1 MTYNSDYCAY
11 NKSWGWWATKFLS
24 GESAVLES
32 AFNSIVSR
40 SLSLKESSFGYKIAD
55 TFSSGGARSLSPFD
69 GFGVY
74 VSETGKG
81 YPVYWES
88 KSLKEPKSFPLT
100 RLEDHQINYLI
111 KLYNALG
118 EDALCLFLICVD
130 FGRADKRVFVWKNKD
145 LLYIKERKDQKKN
158 ILKKEFETLNN
169 FIRVERSTIDF
180 QKILEM

>member
-1 MTYNSDYCAY
+1 M
-11 NKSWGWWATKFLS
+11 
-24 GESAVLES
+24 
-32 AFNSIVSR
+32 
-40 SLSLKESSFGYKIAD
+40 
-55 TFSSGGARSLSPFD
+55 
-69 GFGVY
+69 
-74 VSETGKG
+74 
-81 YPVYWES
+81 
-88 KSLKEPKSFPLT
+88 T

-169 FIRVERSTIDF
+169 FVRVEHSIIDF

>member
-1 MTYNSDYCAY
+1 MIIARILKDYQEI
-11 NKSWGWWATKFLS
+11 TKNLTQ
-24 GESAVLES
+24 EIKVLET

-40 SLSLKESSFGYKIAD
+40 SLNLKESSFGYKIAD
-55 TFSSGGARSLSPFD
+55 TFSSGGTRSLSPFD

-74 VSETGKG
+74 VSESGKG

-88 KSLKEPKSFPLT
+88 KSLSEPKAFPMT

-118 EDALCLFLICVD
+118 DNALCLFLICVD

-169 FIRVERSTIDF
+169 FVRVEHSIIDF
-180 QKILEM
+180 QRILEM

>member
-1 MTYNSDYCAY
+1 M
-11 NKSWGWWATKFLS
+11 
-24 GESAVLES
+24 LET

-40 SLSLKESSFGYKIAD
+40 SLNLKESSFGYKIAD
-55 TFSSGGARSLSPFD
+55 TFSSGGTRSLSPFD

-74 VSETGKG
+74 VSESGKG

-88 KSLKEPKSFPLT
+88 KSLSEPKSFPMT

-118 EDALCLFLICVD
+118 EDALCL
-130 FGRADKRVFVWKNKD
+130 
-145 LLYIKERKDQKKN
+145 ERKDQKKN

-169 FIRVERSTIDF
+169 FVRVERSIIDF

>member
-1 MTYNSDYCAY
+1 M
-11 NKSWGWWATKFLS
+11 GATKFTL
-24 GESAVLES
+24 GEFALLET

-40 SLSLKESSFGYKIAD
+40 SLNLKEESFGYKIAD
-55 TFSSGGARSLSPFD
+55 TFSTSGTRSLSPFD
-69 GFGVY
+69 GFGMY
-74 VSETGKG
+74 VSESGKV

-88 KSLKEPKSFPLT
+88 KSLNEPKAFPMT

-145 LLYIKERKDQKKN
+145 LLYIKERKNQKKN

-169 FIRVERSTIDF
+169 FVRVEHNIIDF